1 MLKIYLVSVLPVQ
14 PSFFFL
20 FQPFLFSFST
30 SLLLVQRH
38 TFLVLFSFLV
48 SAPFSAFVQCSFLLS
63 LAPHFFFSVDVLPFF
78 FPAQNVFAS
87 TQNLF
92 QFSPKPFFQPK
103 MFLLQPKTFFSAQNV
118 FQPKILFQP
127 VCGSAPPSFLLLQ
140 RHFSFF

>member
-103 MFLLQPKTFFSAQNV
+103 TFFSPKCFCFSPKPFSVQPKTFF
-118 FQPKILFQP
+118 
-127 VCGSAPPSFLLLQ
+127 
-140 RHFSFF
+140 